1 MLKKAVKL
9 VGLVLILAASV
20 GSFIFMNS
28 SEVRLNISEG
38 GSFEQSELLPDD
50 HTITTPAVAIAKKA
64 IIIAKCF
71 LYPTE

>member
-9 VGLVLILAASV
+9 VGLVLILAASL

-28 SEVRLNISEG
+28 CEVRLNISEG
-38 GSFEQSELLPDD
+38 VSFEQSELLPDD
-50 HTITTPAVAIAKKA
+50 HSITTPAVAIAKKA

>member
-38 GSFEQSELLPDD
+38 VSFEQSELLPDD